1 MVLMKKRG
9 NKTKTKSSL
18 VDYYA
23 PVAKWEDEKKIIRQ
37 STMLQGGILEWNL
50 RDRVF

>member
-23 PVAKWEDEKKIIRQ
+23 PVTKWEDEKKIIRQ
-37 STMLQGGILEWNL
+37 STIAGSNC
-50 RDRVF
+50 RVEPEG